1 MEDAKKRDAIDA
13 KEAEGFAPESE
24 IELANPGPGFDD
36 HESDE
41 EIAHEGRTWLKWTR
55 VGFAGV
61 LFLLGLFILFQ
72 SFSYGWESRGT
83 PGPGFFPFWVGLLI
97 ALTAFGWGI
106 NEARASIEDQIPQ
119 DIDPAGIWR
128 VLRIFLA
135 FVVFLIVFEP
145 LGYNIAVL
153 SFMLY
158 LTYSL
163 GKGKGPVWVMV
174 VNSLGASFGVY
185 MIFDYGLGVRL
196 PGSIIPFLADLGL

>member
-1 MEDAKKRDAIDA
+1 MTDAKARDEMNDL
-13 KEAEGFAPESE
+13 ESQGSTGDTDV
-24 IELANPGPGFDD
+24 ELANPGADALD
-36 HESDE
+36 HEE
-41 EIAHEGRTWLKWTR
+41 EVPHEGRVWLKRTR
-55 VGFAGV
+55 VGFAGL
-61 LFLLGLFILFQ
+61 LFLSGLFILFQ

-106 NEARASIEDQIPQ
+106 NEARASIESQIPQ
-119 DIDPAGIWR
+119 DLDPAGIWR
-128 VLRIFLA
+128 VLRIFVA

-153 SFMLY
+153 LFMLY

-174 VNSLGASFGVY
+174 VNSLAASFGLY
-185 MIFDYGLGVRL
+185 LIFDYGLGVRL

>member
-1 MEDAKKRDAIDA
+1 MEEATRREGKDDRK
-13 KEAEGFAPESE
+13 AEGLAPESD
-24 IELANPGPGFDD
+24 IELANPGPGFDGRD
-36 HESDE
+36 SDQE
-41 EIAHEGRTWLKWTR
+41 FPHEGRTWLKWTR

-72 SFSYGWESRGT
+72 SFSYGWESRGA
-83 PGPGFFPFWVGLLI
+83 PGPGFFPFWVGLLV

-119 DIDPAGIWR
+119 DIDPGGIWR
-128 VLRIFLA
+128 VLKIFVAL
-135 FVVFLIVFEP
+135 VVFLLVFEP

-153 SFMLY
+153 SLMLY

-174 VNSLGASFGVY
+174 VNSLGASFGMY
-185 MIFDYGLGVRL
+185 MVFDYGLGVTL